1 MSASMLRQMLVDAA
15 AFLKAERYQEAQD
28 SARRVTQFDPTN
40 FQAFMCVGLACFH
53 LQQWEDC
60 EEAYRRAAD
69 LKPEMPAP
77 WKHLVDLFEAT
88 NNVKSKMEPL
98 EKLVEINLRGKKL
111 KRCQKWIAEV
121 AATAL
126 KLKMLPKAFDSWYT
140 LVGEQAGALRQI
152 SLDKTPNE
160 ELPSSLN
167 IWLQL
172 VDLLQHPGFI
182 LSDCCGSY
190 SMEDIFSHFFAV
202 VSRSDWAAQTE
213 EVGTLRAQMDV
224 AITFFMRFH
233 LDALKASKKKSTRIK
248 TVDAL
253 ALSIIELFP
262 ASKIPAEFLL
272 LRSEDQ
278 DSPIKLEKAKEIATG
293 LFANHPKSPMALVFK
308 AVECLCEGNRSE
320 AQESLVEALA
330 GYSSSSFQECA
341 LCIRVHVE
349 LASIALAA
357 RDVEG
362 CLNRLALAR
371 KVVNDKT
378 KSLGSE
384 GPLYDLYSEVKVMFM
399 TASAREYSG
408 ELDKALEHYRG
419 VMESTDLHFAVRA
432 AIAAAELLTGKSRQK
447 EAFDVIDSVSLT
459 KVGDETMKATVLCLR
474 GWLQFQLGYLQ
485 QGQALL
491 EANVSKIK
499 PSDVSERGRT
509 LKRLAIVYWHLGGS
523 HQTAKS
529 GCFGYLLR
537 AAKLTPS
544 DAEIFSWLG
553 KWYQEV
559 ASDIVRAEKCFLK
572 ALSLSPTNEL
582 AGVGLTNL
590 YDLQGKYEA
599 NVTLWKQVTKD
610 QETAPTWALQ
620 RLVQYLVEQ
629 NDETAAGKMH
639 LMLRSDPLNARYWVI
654 LAHIY
659 QKFGKQVSAQRS
671 YLKAIELG
679 EESWCVRCELARI
692 EGSLL
697 LFDDALKRIKPIIT
711 GELSDGDPDVIVAS
725 MIYSDLLF
733 QQAKYLC
740 AEGLYGNA
748 AANLKKASHILNK
761 LPSTSPVSAS
771 VEACKLIGDIHCFA
785 FYLSPG
791 NFSGEGSSWVDFI
804 SVGRKAY
811 EAAVVFARK
820 SETTVD
826 NSGAMVM
833 AERYYDIGLSYWYEA
848 QALSNVHGIRTSAF
862 SIQSDPT
869 YTDGDV
875 TIAKLKAKA
884 SMNFKLALQ
893 EDPSCSLAWN
903 GLALVSG
910 NLLVKQFAWAR
921 SIQTGSNSDATWANL
936 GMFYLSHADT
946 VPAIAHLAQKSFV
959 QLQSMNPSNPSMW
972 NGYAML
978 ARRHASSAVQQRKL
992 IEAFDCALQAG
1003 LDLDALLGLCMALL
1017 DFEGTVGESITSAQ
1031 EHGNEQMMFYLH
1043 KYLERDPFNGD
1054 AWYTLGIT
1062 QHRLGLYSKALTSYT
1077 RAASSSQAPEG
1088 LEWNTLLTTLGKVSC
1103 EFEGSSTDESTLLHK
1118 ISAQI
1123 NPSPGGS
1130 ALQAIMQ
1137 AQILYRQ
1144 SKGGKSLDLLQALLS
1159 EQDAQSNES
1168 EAVAL
1173 VGLSMASLLM
1183 DKFTAQATRLA
1194 TACKNHLLSSIDQ
1207 AESTLSRRDHLNL
1220 QLVELHERWVGAED
1234 AYLTR
1239 LQALSRTND
1248 GVSSNTL
1255 WMRLA
1260 LATIDSQTLQ
1270 VSGCLAEYL
1279 RAAASSFPSCGDETA
1294 DRNFLDALLGLF
1306 KAGPSGTKGL
1316 CWDSQKLVRAQPW
1329 NPQAYIVAGTSV
1341 LKRMSLEAKHESH
1354 DDVLRQLLRLLQTG
1368 LSFFGDPSENEYDC
1382 AQLEL
1387 LMSYCFVKLSDQD
1400 GAIAISN
1407 KALNRV
1413 ATGKESGSLVRSVD
1427 SDLLEARL
1435 LSILDPAKAIS
1446 KYLATIA
1453 AVSNGAVSSSGRLV
1467 PILIE
1472 LAGLY
1477 EEQQL
1482 LDAAI
1487 DVWKLV
1493 ASLTATRSVGSIDTD
1508 DDASS
1513 TTTAISSNSE
1523 IATCFSANLRLS
1535 LIHGKKNNVK
1545 AARKHIKV
1553 AVTLAE
1559 AGFDSNSS
1567 TVAAFVENV
1576 LAN

>member
-15 AFLKAERYQEAQD
+15 AFLKAERYHEAQE

-40 FQAFMCVGLACFH
+40 FNAFMCVGLACFH
-53 LQQWEDC
+53 LQQWEEC

-88 NNVKSKMEPL
+88 NDMKRKLEPL

-111 KRCQKWIAEV
+111 KRCQKWVAEV
-121 AATAL
+121 AAIAL
-126 KLKMLPKAFDSWYT
+126 ELKMLPKAFDSWYT
-140 LVGEQAGALRQI
+140 LVGKQAGALRQV

-172 VDLLQHPGFI
+172 VDILQHPGFS
-182 LSDCCGSY
+182 LLDCCGSY
-190 SMEDIFSHFFAV
+190 SMEEISSHFFAV
-202 VSRSDWAAQTE
+202 VSRSDWAVQNE
-213 EVGTLRAQMDV
+213 EVDALRPRVDV

-233 LDALKASKKKSTRIK
+233 LDILKASNKKSTSIK

-253 ALSIIELFP
+253 AMSSIELFP
-262 ASKIPAEFLL
+262 ESKIPAEYLL

-293 LFANHPKSPMALVFK
+293 LFANYPMSPMALVFK
-308 AVECLCEGNRSE
+308 AVEYLCEGNSSE
-320 AQESLVEALA
+320 AKSLVEALA

-341 LCIRVHVE
+341 LCIRAQIE

-378 KSLGSE
+378 KSLGTK
-384 GPLYDLYSEVKVMFM
+384 GPLHDIYSEVKVMFM
-399 TASAREYSG
+399 TAAAREYSG
-408 ELDKALEHYRG
+408 ESDKALEYYHG

-432 AIAAAELLTGKSRQK
+432 AIAAAELLAGKSRQK

-459 KVGDETMKATVLCLR
+459 EVKDESMRATVLCLR
-474 GWLQFQLGYLQ
+474 GWLQFQLGYFQ
-485 QGQALL
+485 QAQALL

-499 PSDVSERGRT
+499 PGDVFGRGRT

-523 HQTAKS
+523 YQTAKT
-529 GCFGYLLR
+529 GCFGHLLR

-559 ASDIVRAEKCFLK
+559 ASDILRAEKCFLK
-572 ALSLSPTNEL
+572 ALSLSPINEL

-599 NVTLWKQVTKD
+599 NVTLWRQVTKD
-610 QETAPTWALQ
+610 QEVAPTWALL
-620 RLVQYLVEQ
+620 RLVQHLVEQ
-629 NDETAAGKMH
+629 NDETAVGKMH
-639 LMLRSDPLNARYWVI
+639 LVLRNDPLNARYWVI

-659 QKFGKQVSAQRS
+659 RNFNKQVSAQRS

-711 GELSDGDPDVIVAS
+711 GELSDGDPDVTVAS

-748 AANLKKASHILNK
+748 ATKVKKASHILNG
-761 LPSTSPVSAS
+761 LPSTSLVSAS

-785 FYLSPG
+785 FYLSPE
-791 NFSGEGSSWVDFI
+791 NFLGEGSSWVDFI

-811 EAAVVFARK
+811 EAAVVLARK
-820 SETTVD
+820 SKMTVD
-826 NSGAMVM
+826 DSNTVVM

-848 QALSNVHGIRTSAF
+848 QALNNVHGIHTSAF
-862 SIQSDPT
+862 SARSGPT
-869 YTDGDV
+869 HTDEDA

-884 SMNFKLALQ
+884 SMNFKLALH

-936 GMFYLSHADT
+936 GMFYVSHADT
-946 VPAIAHLAQKSFV
+946 VPATAHLAQKSFV

-978 ARRHASSAVQQRKL
+978 ARRYARSAVQQRKS

-1017 DFEGTVGESITSAQ
+1017 DFEGTVGESTTNTQ

-1054 AWYTLGIT
+1054 AWYALGIT
-1062 QHRLGLYSKALTSYT
+1062 QHRLGLYSKALTSYA
-1077 RAASSSQAPEG
+1077 RAASLLQAHEG
-1088 LEWNTLLTTLGKVSC
+1088 LEWNTLLTTLGKLSC

-1123 NPSPGGS
+1123 NPSRGGSS
-1130 ALQAIMQ
+1130 ALQAIVQ
-1137 AQILYRQ
+1137 AQILYSQ

-1159 EQDAQSNES
+1159 EEDTQSNDS
-1168 EAVAL
+1168 ETVAL

-1183 DKFTAQATRLA
+1183 DKFAAQATRLA
-1194 TACKNHLLSSIDQ
+1194 TACKNHLLLSVDQ
-1207 AESTLSRRDHLNL
+1207 AESTLFRRDHLNL

-1239 LQALSRTND
+1239 LHALSRTND
-1248 GVSSNTL
+1248 GVNSNTL

-1260 LATIDSQTLQ
+1260 FATIDSQTLQ

-1279 RAAASSFPSCGDETA
+1279 RVAASNFSSCGEETV

-1316 CWDSQKLVRAQPW
+1316 CLDSQKLVRAQPW
-1329 NPQAYIVAGTSV
+1329 NPQAYIVAGASV
-1341 LKRMSLEAKHESH
+1341 LKRVSLEAKHESH

-1368 LSFFGDPSENEYDC
+1368 LSLLGDPSDNEYDC

-1387 LMSYCFVKLSDQD
+1387 LMSYCFLKLGDED
-1400 GAIAISN
+1400 GAFAISS

-1413 ATGKESGSLVRSVD
+1413 TTGKESGSLVRSVD
-1427 SDLLEARL
+1427 LDLLEARL
-1435 LSILDPAKAIS
+1435 LSILDTVKAIN

-1453 AVSNGAVSSSGRLV
+1453 AVSDGAASSSGRLV

-1487 DVWKLV
+1487 NVWKLV
-1493 ASLTATRSVGSIDTD
+1493 ASLTAARPVGSTDTD
-1508 DDASS
+1508 DDTSS
-1513 TTTAISSNSE
+1513 VTTATSSNSE
-1523 IATCFSANLRLS
+1523 IATCFLANLRLS
-1535 LIHGKKNNVK
+1535 LLYGKKNNVK
-1545 AARKHIKV
+1545 HARKHIKI

-1559 AGFDSNSS
+1559 AGSDSNSS

-1576 LAN
+1576 FAN